1 MDGPNALSPL
11 LLTALYFVLW
21 LSPLPATLFRAQP
34 QPSLTSPPPLFKT
47 TPHPSFNTTLSV
59 GFFPKKKKTLL
70 PVRAHRKMSS
80 AGYGQVSSPSR
91 NAGQKKKKLAIIGG
105 SAVILLCMVVG
116 AAVGVSRYNSS
127 KGGSSNG
134 NGLVTTSKAIK
145 SICQPT
151 DYKEMCESSLT
162 QAAGNTSDPKVLVEV
177 AFNVTINHI
186 REAFN
191 HSLVL
196 QAAAKDPR
204 TSEALEDCKELLDY
218 AINELRNSFNKFGQ
232 FEISKIDD
240 IIDDLKIWLSAA
252 VTYQETCLD
261 GFANV
266 TGDAAESMR
275 KALNSSQALTSNS
288 LAIIDEISSV
298 LSTLQIPFLGRRLF
312 SEEEAD
318 NDEFP
323 SWVTDGKRRLLA
335 LATDEIKPDIIVAQ
349 DGSGNYKTI
358 NEALYAIPKNSE
370 STFVIY
376 IKEGVYKEQVWLNRS
391 MTNVMMI
398 GDGPTKTTITGNLN
412 FIDGTTTF
420 KTATFGKQF
429 VTI

>member
-1 MDGPNALSPL
+1 MGGPKCFLSFPPNGSLFCPVALPS
-11 LLTALYFVLW
+11 TRHSF
-21 LSPLPATLFRAQP
+21 SGPAPAILCISSSSSSF
-34 QPSLTSPPPLFKT
+34 SFKT
-47 TPHPSFNTTLSV
+47 TPHPSFETTLS
-59 GFFPKKKKTLL
+59 KKTLL
-70 PVRAHRKMSS
+70 PVRAYRKMSS

-116 AAVGVSRYNSS
+116 AAVGVSRYDSS
-127 KGGSSNG
+127 KGGSSNNG
-134 NGLVTTSKAIK
+134 NGLITTSKAIK

-162 QAAGNTSDPKVLVEV
+162 QAAGNTSDPKALVEV

-186 REAFN
+186 REAFK

-196 QAAAKDPR
+196 QGAAKDPR
-204 TSEALEDCKELLDY
+204 TSKALEDCKELLDY
-218 AINELRNSFNKFGQ
+218 AIDELRNSFTKFGQ
-232 FEISKIDD
+232 FEISQIDD

-261 GFANV
+261 GFANAS
-266 TGDAAESMR
+266 GDAAQSMR

-288 LAIIDEISSV
+288 LAIVDEISSV

-312 SEEEAD
+312 SEEDAK

-323 SWVTDGKRRLLA
+323 SWVADGKRRLLG

-349 DGSGNYKTI
+349 DGSGNYTTI

-376 IKEGVYKEQVWLNRS
+376 IKAGVYKEQVWLNRS

-398 GDGPTKTTITGNLN
+398 GDGPNNTRITGNLN

-420 KTATFGKQF
+420 KTATFGKQYL
-429 VTI
+429 II